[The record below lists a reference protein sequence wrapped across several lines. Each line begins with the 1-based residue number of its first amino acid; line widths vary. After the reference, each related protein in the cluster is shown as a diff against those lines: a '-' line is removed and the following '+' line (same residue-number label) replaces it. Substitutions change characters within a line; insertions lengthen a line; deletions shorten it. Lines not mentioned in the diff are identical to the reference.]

1 MNIHPVQNQKNL
13 TAFIELPYRL
23 YKNDPIWIPPLRDEQ
38 RGQFD
43 PKRNPLL
50 DHCAWQ
56 LFLLEDAG
64 QVIGRIAAFID
75 TLAVDFWKEA
85 IGLFGYYECVPDP
98 STGSPVPACPAV
110 SHRRAAVAC
119 GTNGGWRRL
128 VDRLAGL
135 LVPPAFG
142 IICPGCSLA
151 CCLPWRSGQGTKSK
165 RWCAPHPGPDDASGA
180 SPPPRPGHRPDLR
193 FACRG
198 LSNRCSAS
206 WLRFQRRLQP

>member
-1 MNIHPVQNQKNL
+1 MNIRCHGRLLIQFSHIPLPHTALLPASEISARIFPTSSPSSQETCVNIRPVQNIKDLN
-13 TAFIELPYRL
+13 AFIELPYRL
-23 YKNDPIWIPPLRDEQ
+23 YKNEPIWIPPLRDEQ

-64 QVIGRIAAFID
+64 RTIGRIAAFID

-119 GTNGGWRRL
+119 GTNGGGQARAAL
-128 VDRLAGL
+128 AQAGRLAVTG
-135 LVPPAFG
+135 
-142 IICPGCSLA
+142 
-151 CCLPWRSGQGTKSK
+151 
-165 RWCAPHPGPDDASGA
+165 
-180 SPPPRPGHRPDLR
+180 
-193 FACRG
+193 
-198 LSNRCSAS
+198 
-206 WLRFQRRLQP
+206 